1 MFCMDL
7 IKLVSDINVLK
18 FFRPTN
24 VSFGEY
30 APFSNND
37 IRNTF
42 KVGNIINTKNKIT
55 AGAMHTAKNRF
66 VLWLFHTFT
75 FLSNKPY
82 YLKFGGQKFCPPTH
96 FTTIALRQTK
106 NSYFKFARIWSLAE
120 IIPSIH
126 ACSSISP
133 DTNEF
138 TGSKNTVRTSTPGI
152 ASNAAKLPIA
162 AFAPLS

>member
-42 KVGNIINTKNKIT
+42 KVGNIINTKIKLLLVLCIPP
-55 AGAMHTAKNRF
+55 KNRF
-66 VLWLFHTFT
+66 VLWLFSYFHVPFKQTVLFKIRRT
-75 FLSNKPY
+75 KILSADS
-82 YLKFGGQKFCPPTH
+82 

>member
-42 KVGNIINTKNKIT
+42 KVGNIINTKIKLT